1 MNAAMMTTNWRLN
14 QWSSEDG
21 QVMQRFHNKQARMH
35 KQQPLRW
42 LRHKQAKSN
51 ELHADV
57 QLGDAP
63 RP

>member
-1 MNAAMMTTNWRLN
+1 MNAAMMTTNGRLN
-14 QWSSEDG
+14 QWLSEDG
-21 QVMQRFHNKQARMH
+21 QVMQRFHNKHACMP

-51 ELHADV
+51 ELQAGV
-57 QLGDAP
+57 QLGDAS